1 MADETNHAEPAT
13 ESGHKDKREMYD
25 EKTRQLQDGADV
37 ATQKVNSGVQSAWG
51 MVQKVFD
58 ASKR

>member
-1 MADETNHAEPAT
+1 MADETNNT
-13 ESGHKDKREMYD
+13 EQTTQSGHKDKKELYD
-25 EKTRQLQDGADV
+25 EKTRQFQEGADV

-58 ASKR
+58 SSKR

>member
-1 MADETNHAEPAT
+1 MANDQNTEMHSGPTNR
-13 ESGHKDKREMYD
+13 DVREQYD

-51 MVQKVFD
+51 AVQKVFD

>member
-1 MADETNHAEPAT
+1 MANDQTQTTQAKT
-13 ESGHKDKREMYD
+13 KDAREQYD

-51 MVQKVFD
+51 AVQKVFD

>member
-1 MADETNHAEPAT
+1 MANDQTQTTQAHN
-13 ESGHKDKREMYD
+13 KDAREQYD

-51 MVQKVFD
+51 KVQKVFD